1 MNMHRRSF
9 LAMSASL
16 VAVATTAA
24 LWPLRALAEWVR
36 PQAAFEAK
44 ALDAVYASLGGT
56 PEDSDQITFMSP
68 EIAENGAVVPVSVSS
83 KIAGTDQIA
92 ILVEMNPNPL
102 AALFLIPEGTE
113 PGVSTRVKV
122 AQTCR
127 LQALVHADGKWY
139 RSSRETKVTLG
150 GCGG

>member
-9 LAMSASL
+9 LAMTASV

-44 ALDAVYASLGGT
+44 ALDVVYASLGGT

-102 AALFLIPEGTE
+102 AALFIIPEGTE
-113 PGVSTRVKV
+113 AGVSTRVKV
-122 AQTCR
+122 GQTCN
-127 LQALVHADGKWY
+127 LQALVRADGKWY
-139 RSSRETKVTLG
+139 RTSRETKVTLG